1 MKNERNENHELK
13 HEVKYEAKCEMK
25 CEVIRDLLPSYM
37 EKLTS
42 PVSNQLVE
50 DHLKSCADCRRYA
63 SEMSAEADA
72 SSLAGAAA
80 AGGNAA
86 GTDSRAHDI
95 KPFRKLKKKMW
106 RNILLA
112 VLACALVFG
121 GCTLYFTHS
130 WAPDFDDVTMT
141 CEMNGDVATLTFTAK
156 DENVVLSSYIGVF
169 CSAEAADDSDEC
181 VELVATRKNPFTTPL
196 RKNAYYGYTFIDEN
210 TVYNNNT
217 GKPITITDDSYFLVM
232 FGDKSVK
239 IKIKDLAKEKVTIL
253 E

>member
-1 MKNERNENHELK
+1 
-13 HEVKYEAKCEMK
+13 MK

-42 PVSNQLVE
+42 PASNHLVE
-50 DHLKSCADCRRYA
+50 DHLKACSDCRRYA
-63 SEMSAEADA
+63 SEMGAEADA
-72 SSLAGAAA
+72 GGFADAAA
-80 AGGNAA
+80 AGGNAGIA
-86 GTDSRAHDI
+86 DSKAHDI
-95 KPFRKLKKKMW
+95 KPFRKLKRKMW
-106 RNILLA
+106 RNIVLA

-121 GCTLYFTHS
+121 GCALYFTHS
-130 WAPDFDDVTMT
+130 WTPTFDDVTMT
-141 CEMNGDVATLTFTAK
+141 CEMNGDVATLTFAAK
-156 DENVVLSSYIGVF
+156 DENIVLTSYIGVF

-181 VELVATRKNPFTTPL
+181 VELVATRRNPFTTPL
-196 RKNAYYGYTFIDEN
+196 RVNAYYGYTFIDEN